1 MVSASN
7 DTTTADEVD
16 EQLRDARDGAQSL
29 IARAD
34 TKAQATLTVHSL
46 TLAGAVALTKTQI
59 STPAAVALGV
69 AAVLFGAALVTT
81 LLVLLPRLG
90 RTSTGITAWARMSA
104 AQVRAAAAHEYAG
117 HDVAAHVATLS
128 RIAVTKFALIRAA
141 LLMVI
146 AGLVVTG
153 AALLL

>member
-1 MVSASN
+1 MTTQDTVSAA
-7 DTTTADEVD
+7 DTD
-16 EQLRDARDGAQSL
+16 EQLRDARDSVQSL

-34 TKAQATLTVHSL
+34 TKAQATLSVHSL
-46 TLAGAVALTKTQI
+46 ALAGAVALTRTTP

-69 AAVLFGAALVTT
+69 AAALFGAALVTT
-81 LLVLLPRLG
+81 LLVLLPRLP

-104 AQVRAAAAHEYAG
+104 AQVRAAAADESAG

-153 AALLL
+153 AALLI